1 MVPNDL
7 VVEVPEDALDVVDQP
22 EEAPSD
28 VAEFTFANGQAR
40 RDLHVLHCPRDDLL
54 AEVNN
59 SLL

>member
-40 RDLHVLHCPRDDLL
+40 RDL
-54 AEVNN
+54 AEEK
-59 SLL
+59 SI